1 MDSQNQTSPSGSSS
15 PDRPRKRTWK
25 RSTVEWGIVLLFLA
39 FIRFTDQGTVV
50 QGWMQQAILATGLF
64 QANTVWAEEEA
75 EPASYDLSLE
85 TIDGQPVHMESFR
98 GRTIFLNL
106 WATWCAPCLAEMPY
120 IQKLYEDVGD
130 EGIEF
135 VAIATDDDFELARRF
150 IEDKGY
156 TFPVYRVVGSM
167 PPLYRSPT
175 LPTTWVISPE
185 GKLATVHAGMAN
197 YNTKGFKRFIRSLSN
212 VESR

>member
-1 MDSQNQTSPSGSSS
+1 
-15 PDRPRKRTWK
+15 
-25 RSTVEWGIVLLFLA
+25 
-39 FIRFTDQGTVV
+39 
-50 QGWMQQAILATGLF
+50 MQQAILATGLF
-64 QANTVWAEEEA
+64 QAETVWVEDEA
-75 EPASYDLSLE
+75 EPASYDLELE
-85 TIDGQPVHMESFR
+85 TLGGEPVHMESFR

-135 VAIATDDDFELARRF
+135 IAIATDDDPDLARRF
-150 IEDKGY
+150 IEDKEY

-167 PPLYRSPT
+167 PALYRSPT

-197 YNTKGFKRFIRSLSN
+197 YNTKGFKRFIRSLSP

>member
-1 MDSQNQTSPSGSSS
+1 MTSDTASASSS
-15 PDRPRKRTWK
+15 DSKPKRSWK
-25 RSTVEWGIVLLFLA
+25 RSAIEWGVVILFLA

-64 QANTVWAEEEA
+64 QADTAWAEEEA
-75 EPASYDLSLE
+75 EPATYDLALMSL
-85 TIDGQPVHMESFR
+85 DGEPAHMESFR

-135 VAIATDDDFELARRF
+135 IAIATDDDPDVARRF
-150 IEDKGY
+150 IEEKGY
-156 TFPVYRVVGSM
+156 TFPVYRVDGPM

-197 YNTKGFKRFIRSLSN
+197 YNTRGFKRFIRSLSDI
-212 VESR
+212 ETP